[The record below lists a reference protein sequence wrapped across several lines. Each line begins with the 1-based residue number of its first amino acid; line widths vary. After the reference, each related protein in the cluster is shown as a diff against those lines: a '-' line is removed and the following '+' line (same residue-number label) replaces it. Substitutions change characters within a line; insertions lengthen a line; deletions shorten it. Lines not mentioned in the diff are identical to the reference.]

1 MGMVLGDTRDDSGD
15 LGRTSRTNPHEMQ
28 PDGNRGAAPVDA
40 EKQVQAFLDGQ
51 TEAVRLI
58 TDWVESIAMHKTWGN
73 ETQEDMIQAILLTL
87 IQNFRRGKFREGNLR
102 AYVRRIAKNMCI
114 DNYRMA
120 RNRGRHV
127 SLQDQMIESSDRYG
141 GDSIERQAMLERIL
155 ERIDDTCRKILRL
168 AYVKGYS
175 RKEISEMLG
184 VEEAT
189 VRIRLFRCVHK
200 TRSLLDESNGKTA

>member
-1 MGMVLGDTRDDSGD
+1 MGMLLGDTRDGSGD
-15 LGRTSRTNPHEMQ
+15 FDSRSRTNPHEMQ
-28 PDGNRGAAPVDA
+28 SAGKRGAASTDA
-40 EKQVQAFLDGQ
+40 DRQIQAFLDGQ

-58 TDWVESIAMHKTWGN
+58 SDWVESIAMHKTWGN

-114 DNYRMA
+114 DSYRMA
-120 RNRGRHV
+120 CNRGRHV
-127 SLQDQMIESSDRYG
+127 SLQDESLEFSSRYG
-141 GDSIERQAMLERIL
+141 GDTMERHALLERIL
-155 ERIDDTCRKILRL
+155 DRIDDTCRKILLL

-184 VEEAT
+184 IAEAN
-189 VRIRLFRCVHK
+189 VRIRLFRCVRK
-200 TRSLLDESNGKTA
+200 TRSLMDEADGTIA